1 MLTGEQYLSSL
12 DDGRFTYF
20 EGRQI
25 KDLLAEPAF
34 ETPARPSPPATTAAS
49 PAPGRPTRWWWRP
62 ARPRSCGSGPR

>member
-12 DDGRFTYF
+12 DDGRYTYF

-34 ETPARPSPPATTAAS
+34 EVPARAIAD
-49 PAPGRPTRWWWRP
+49 G
-62 ARPRSCGSGPR
+62 